1 MSKHWQRD
9 LASLQRAVLA
19 MSSQVEEMID
29 KACRALRDSRIELID
44 EVVALE
50 DGVNER
56 EVQIEEECLKILAL
70 HQPVA
75 VDLRRTAMLL
85 KINNDLERMADLA
98 VNIAERTRSLSR
110 FANFAIPERFDT
122 MARLA
127 IGMVNAA
134 LDAFVNLDSDAAR
147 EICHQDN
154 LVDDINR
161 QNIDEMYHRMR
172 DDSESIE
179 PSLQFFSCS
188 RHVERIADL
197 ATNIAEDVI
206 FLVEGE
212 IARHRTDESEIP
224 LQTDKKT
231 SPR

>member
-9 LASLQRAVLA
+9 LSALQRAVLG

-29 KACRALRDSRIELID
+29 KACRALRDSRIELVD
-44 EVVALE
+44 EVIALE
-50 DGVNER
+50 EGVNER

-98 VNIAERTRSLSR
+98 VNIAERTRCLSR
-110 FANFAIPERFDT
+110 FATFAIPERFDS

-127 IGMVNAA
+127 TGMVNAS
-134 LDAFVNLDSDAAR
+134 LDAFVHLDSEAAR

-161 QNIDEMYHRMR
+161 QNIDEMYRRMR
-172 DDSESIE
+172 QDPESIE
-179 PSLQFFSCS
+179 PALHFFSCS

-212 IARHRTDESEIP
+212 IARHRTSESDVPFDSE
-224 LQTDKKT
+224 TKAT
-231 SPR
+231 PR